1 VNLVWLVAVIEPD
14 LLAERG
20 YSGDRSELPEA
31 ELAKA
36 IQGRVLRSAFDEE
49 IADASVRAIYGAMQ
63 GDEHAVD
70 VLVEGLSTE
79 EARQD
84 LAKLT
89 ALTLVACALR
99 PSPPQRARQGLY
111 LCRGCAG

>member
-1 VNLVWLVAVIEPD
+1 M
-14 LLAERG
+14 
-20 YSGDRSELPEA
+20 
-31 ELAKA
+31 AKA

-89 ALTLVACALR
+89 ALTLVAH
-99 PSPPQRARQGLY
+99 ARFSLTAKTLPRVY
-111 LCRGCAG
+111 ASSTMH